1 MTAGNG
7 HAAPQPGYELAPV
20 EDFLTAIAA
29 PEYLVDG
36 LLEERSVAGIV
47 APPES
52 GKSLLA
58 LELAVCVAMGFPF
71 HGRAVRRGLVVYLA
85 GEGQHGLAARLQ
97 ALATRHPIAN
107 DTDIVPLRIARSAT
121 SLIDP
126 LEYLKVQA
134 AIDAEVER
142 YQMPL
147 SLLVIDTLSRFMGG
161 DESKA
166 QDMGAYL
173 NAVDGLRA
181 GAAAVTLHHPGH
193 GDATRGRGSS
203 SWRGALDTEYLLAK
217 NTDNVVT
224 VTCQKM
230 KDGPKPAP
238 FSFSIVQAPT
248 RMTREDGTP
257 VHSALLVPTDTVRM
271 TKPQLKGK
279 NQKTLLAHLSNQPAG
294 AIWAEND
301 FSSLGKDVGLNRWQL
316 RDALLG
322 LRQMGYL
329 EMTVGGSRLRV

>member
-1 MTAGNG
+1 MSAGNG
-7 HAAPQPGYELAPV
+7 RVPAESVYELAPV
-20 EDFLTAIAA
+20 EDFLTATTP
-29 PEYLVDG
+29 PEYLVEG
-36 LLEERSVAGIV
+36 LLEERSVVGIV

-71 HGRAVRRGLVVYLA
+71 HGRRVRRGLVVYLA

-97 ALATRHPIAN
+97 ALSTRHAIAN
-107 DTDIVPLRIARSAT
+107 ESDIVPLRIARTAI
-121 SLIDP
+121 SLIEP
-126 LEYLKVQA
+126 LEFLKVQA
-134 AIDAEVER
+134 AIDAELER

-147 SLLVIDTLSRFMGG
+147 ALLVIDTLSRFMGG

-173 NAVDGLRA
+173 NAIDALRA
-181 GAAAVTLHHPGH
+181 EGAAITLHHPGH
-193 GDATRGRGSS
+193 HDATRGRGSS

-217 NTDNVVT
+217 NADNVVT

-238 FSFSIVQAPT
+238 FSFSIVQAQT
-248 RMTREDGTP
+248 RMTREDGTA
-257 VHSALLVPTDTVRM
+257 VHSALLVPTDLVRAV
-271 TKPQLKGK
+271 KPQLKGK
-279 NQKTLLAHLSNQPAG
+279 NQKTLLAHLSTQPEG
-294 AIWAEND
+294 SIWTETDLAL
-301 FSSLGKDVGLNRWQL
+301 LGKEVALNRWQL
-316 RDALLG
+316 RDSVLG
-322 LRQMGYL
+322 LRQLGYL